1 MVTQNKTKSI
11 VKKVRGDS
19 DTILEKI
26 ESLEV
31 KWYDAEQTPEEQ
43 PVWPIASAIK
53 RTIDYY
59 ESYLFP
65 IKTDIIK
72 QKYLNSI
79 DRAVYMKQQWLRNRS
94 NRIYPLIA
102 SVHDTF
108 VSNLYEV
115 ETTPRIVARNKDD
128 QERASVVQ
136 DCYDW
141 FKDVSWYDAKM
152 KTIKAEA
159 SLIGTAYSRSWY
171 QTITEKI
178 QWNDKWK
185 VKSVVNKISKPTV
198 DHVSFFQLFYDPFA
212 PSFDNTPRKAYR
224 YISNITDVVNKYWFL
239 WEEDNW
245 LHKLKGHIRGWT
257 PFSHKDYTR
266 IYSSKNYERELSR
279 INSVEQFDDWIE
291 NRLFAVDFS
300 DQELVEV
307 VEYWS
312 DDQFVLLLNWVTV
325 YDGLSPYPFSGDPFS
340 ILVHEEV
347 PWSIQWIG
355 IGDKLLNHQHQANTI
370 FSWVEDAMRM
380 HLYPMYIVSKW
391 ALKDSAG
398 RPLKSIPYEPE
409 KVLEDASNL
418 SNGWIDTLK
427 YVDFNFINTYI
438 SRLQWLVAEA
448 YEIVWLNTY
457 TQWGNGKMER
467 SAAWVT
473 QKVAIIRTRLLWL
486 IESLNWLNS
495 RVFNHWLAIAVTKF
509 DKDFSFRILTE
520 DGKPVWRELDLES
533 VLQKYDVIAESDAM
547 RLATKE
553 LRATQ
558 ALNTLNQITA
568 VNVDPL
574 SGLPIYNV
582 RKLIDEVMSKL
593 DFDWGEAYTDEE
605 IIDAK
610 NRALKIQQMTQPPQP
625 EVAPQPPVIAPEP
638 WLTPQTM
645 TSETPEDAWM
655 LASMM
660 RQWYQWQ

>member
-1 MVTQNKTKSI
+1 MVEKNKTKSI
-11 VKKVRGDS
+11 VKRVRWDS

-31 KWYDAEQTPEEQ
+31 KWYDAVQTPEEQ
-43 PVWPIASAIK
+43 PVWPISMAIK

-128 QERASVVQ
+128 QNKASVVQ

-141 FKDVSWYDAKM
+141 FKDISWYDAKM

-159 SLIGTAYSRSWY
+159 SLIGTSYSRSWY
-171 QTITEKI
+171 QTITDKI
-178 QWNDKWK
+178 QWNDKGK
-185 VKSVVNKISKPTV
+185 VKSVINKISKPSV
-198 DHVSFFQLFYDPFA
+198 EHVSYFQLFYDPFA
-212 PSFDNTPRKAYR
+212 PSFDNTPWKAYR

-245 LHKLKGHIRGWT
+245 LYKLKGHIRWGT

-291 NRLFAVDFS
+291 NRLFAVDFA

-312 DDQFVLLLNWVTV
+312 EDQFVLLLNWVTV
-325 YDGLSPYPFSGDPFS
+325 YDWLSPYPFSGDPFS

-391 ALKDSAG
+391 ALKDAAG

-418 SNGWIDTLK
+418 ANGWIDTLK

-438 SRLQWLVAEA
+438 SRLQWLVSEA
-448 YEIVWLNTY
+448 HEIVWLNTY

-509 DKDFSFRILTE
+509 DKDFSFRILDE
-520 DGKPVWRELDLES
+520 EGKPVWRELDLES

-568 VNVDPL
+568 VNIDPL
-574 SGLPIYNV
+574 SWLPIYNV

-593 DFDWGEAYTDEE
+593 DFDGWEAYTDEE

-610 NRALKIQQMTQPPQP
+610 NRALKIQQMTQPQQ
-625 EVAPQPPVIAPEP
+625 APAPETP
-638 WLTPQTM
+638 MNPVPDQWLTPQTM
-645 TSETPEDAWM
+645 TSDTPEDAWM

-660 RQWYQWQ
+660 RQWYQGQ